1 MKGIVLA
8 GGNATRLR
16 PVTYITSKQLLLV
29 YDKPM
34 VYYPIRTLVK
44 AGIKDI
50 LIITAPT
57 FSGSFV
63 NLLSMEQQ
71 KVKENG
77 EPGEFYGID
86 FTFKIQLSPRGLAD
100 AFIIGEDFIGE
111 DDVTMI
117 LGDNIFLGHDFS
129 KEIKTFKKGAMVF
142 AKEVHDPERFGVV
155 EFDKKMKAISIEEKP
170 AKPKSNYAVVGLYT
184 YDNRVIEYAKKQKPS
199 ARGEIE
205 ITDLNNKYLK
215 QKELQ
220 VNVFDGTWADAGT
233 FDALNDIQN
242 EIRGRKEKGENF

>member
-16 PVTYITSKQLLLV
+16 PVTWITSKQLLLV

-34 VYYPIRTLVK
+34 VYYPIKTLIK

-71 KVKENG
+71 KTKENG

-100 AFIIGEDFIGE
+100 AFILGEDFIG
-111 DDVTMI
+111 DDNVTMI

-129 KEIKTFKKGAMVF
+129 KEIKSFNKGAMIF

-155 EFDKKMKAISIEEKP
+155 EFDKDLNAVSIEEKP

-184 YDNRVIEYAKKQKPS
+184 YDNKVIEYAKNLKPS
-199 ARGEIE
+199 PRGEIE
-205 ITDLNNKYLK
+205 ITDLNNLYLK
-215 QKELQ
+215 SNELK
-220 VNVFDGTWADAGT
+220 VNTFEGTWADAGT
-233 FDALNDIQN
+233 FDSLNDIQD
-242 EIRGRKEKGENF
+242 EIRERKEKGEVF

>member
-34 VYYPIRTLVK
+34 VYYPIKTLIK

-77 EPGEFYGID
+77 QPGEFYGVD
-86 FTFKIQLSPRGLAD
+86 FTFKIQLTPRGLPD
-100 AFIIGEDFIGE
+100 AFVIGEDFIGK
-111 DDVTMI
+111 DSVTMI

-129 KEIKTFKKGAMVF
+129 QEIKNFKSGAMVF
-142 AKEVHDPERFGVV
+142 AKKVPDPERFGVV
-155 EFDKKMKAISIEEKP
+155 DFNKNMKAISIEEKP
-170 AKPKSNYAVVGLYT
+170 KKPKSNYAVVGLYA
-184 YDNRVIEYAKKQKPS
+184 YDNSVIRRAKNLKPS
-199 ARGEIE
+199 KRGEIE
-205 ITDLNNKYLK
+205 ITDLNNHYLK
-215 QKELQ
+215 QGKLK
-220 VNVFDGTWADAGT
+220 VNTFEGTWADAGT
-233 FDALNDIQN
+233 FNSLNEIQN
-242 EIRGRKEKGENF
+242 EIREREKNGESF

>member
-71 KVKENG
+71 KTKENG
-77 EPGEFYGID
+77 ERGEFYGVD
-86 FTFKIQLSPRGLAD
+86 FTFKIQLAPRGLAD
-100 AFIIGEDFIGE
+100 AFIIGEEFIGK
-111 DDVTMI
+111 DNVTMI
-117 LGDNIFLGHDFS
+117 LGDNIFLGHNFS
-129 KEIKTFKKGAMVF
+129 QQIKSFESGAMVF
-142 AKEVHDPERFGVV
+142 AKQVPDPKRFGVV
-155 EFDKKMKAISIEEKP
+155 AFDRKMKATSIEEKP
-170 AKPKSNYAVVGLYT
+170 KKPKSDFAVVGLYT
-184 YDNRVIEYAKKQKPS
+184 YDNKVINYAKKLKPS
-199 ARGEIE
+199 KRGEIE
-205 ITDLNNKYLK
+205 ITDLNNVYLK
-215 QKELQ
+215 RNKLK
-220 VNVFDGTWADAGT
+220 VNLFEGTWADAGT
-233 FDALNDIQN
+233 FDSLNEIQN
-242 EIRGRKEKGENF
+242 EIRLRKQKGEVF

>member
-34 VYYPIRTLVK
+34 VYYPIKTLVK

-50 LIITAPT
+50 LVITAPT

-71 KVKENG
+71 KIKENG
-77 EPGEFYGID
+77 QPGEFCGVD
-86 FTFKIQLSPRGLAD
+86 FTFKIQLAPKGLAD
-100 AFIIGEDFIGE
+100 AFVIGEDFIGG

-129 KEIKTFKKGAMVF
+129 SEIK
-142 AKEVHDPERFGVV
+142 
-155 EFDKKMKAISIEEKP
+155 
-170 AKPKSNYAVVGLYT
+170 
-184 YDNRVIEYAKKQKPS
+184 
-199 ARGEIE
+199 
-205 ITDLNNKYLK
+205 
-215 QKELQ
+215 
-220 VNVFDGTWADAGT
+220 
-233 FDALNDIQN
+233 
-242 EIRGRKEKGENF
+242 

>member
-16 PVTYITSKQLLLV
+16 PTTYITSKQLLMV

-34 VYYPIRTLVK
+34 VYYPIKTLVK

-50 LIITAPT
+50 LVITAPT

-71 KVKENG
+71 KCKENG
-77 EPGEFYGID
+77 EPGEFCGVD
-86 FTFKIQLSPRGLAD
+86 FTFKIQLAPRGLAD
-100 AFIIGEDFIGE
+100 AFIIGEDFIG
-111 DDVTMI
+111 DDNVTMI

-129 KEIKTFKKGAMVF
+129 KEIQGFKSGAMVF

-155 EFDKKMKAISIEEKP
+155 EFDSKKKVISIEEKP

-184 YDNRVIEYAKKQKPS
+184 YDRKVIDYAKNLKPS
-199 ARGEIE
+199 KRGEIE
-205 ITDLNNKYLK
+205 ITDLNNIYLK
-215 QKELQ
+215 QNKLK
-220 VNVFDGTWADAGT
+220 VNTFDGTWADAGT
-233 FDALNDIQN
+233 FDALNEIQN
-242 EIRGRKEKGENF
+242 EIKERKAKGEIF

>member
-34 VYYPIRTLVK
+34 VYYPIKTLVK

-63 NLLSMEQQ
+63 NLLAMEQQ
-71 KVKENG
+71 KTKENG
-77 EPGEFYGID
+77 ECGEFCGVD
-86 FTFKIQLSPRGLAD
+86 FTFKIQLAPRGLAD
-100 AFIIGEDFIGE
+100 AFIIGEDFIGK
-111 DDVTMI
+111 DNVTMI

-129 KEIKTFKKGAMVF
+129 QEIKNFKSGAMVF
-142 AKEVHDPERFGVV
+142 AKEVPDPERFGVV
-155 EFDKKMKAISIEEKP
+155 EFGKNMKAKSIEEKP
-170 AKPKSNYAVVGLYT
+170 KKPKSNYAVVGLYT
-184 YDNRVIEYAKKQKPS
+184 YDNKVINYAKNLKPS
-199 ARGEIE
+199 KRGEIE
-205 ITDLNNKYLK
+205 ITDLNNIYLK
-215 QKELQ
+215 KNKLK
-220 VNVFDGTWADAGT
+220 VNTFEGTWADAGT
-233 FDALNDIQN
+233 FDSLNDIQD
-242 EIRGRKEKGENF
+242 EIRERKIRGETF